1 MTRTYI
7 NGVSKLSFNNGLV
20 SFELNDTKNNE
31 NGEPQKLPVIELI
44 TDPETLHGICS
55 FIFDQLNSENKINK
69 SRIETDAPRK
79 SHVTTKS
86 KNKDL
91 KLTVG
96 KKIASSET
104 PHN

>member
-20 SFELNDTKNNE
+20 SFELNDTKTNE
-31 NGEPQKLPVIELI
+31 NGEPQQRPVIELI

-55 FIFDQLNSENKINK
+55 FILDQLTSTNKNNK
-69 SRIETDAPRK
+69 PLMGPNALEASRITKK
-79 SHVTTKS
+79 SE
-86 KNKDL
+86 NKDL

-96 KKIASSET
+96 RKIASSDT
-104 PHN
+104 PHK